1 MDTSRTG
8 KGNELR
14 IDLDKLTEEQLENL
28 ARLVWKKLR
37 NEVRRETERAGR
49 M

>member
-1 MDTSRTG
+1 MDTSIAG
-8 KGNELR
+8 EGNELR
-14 IDLDKLTEEQLENL
+14 IDLDKLSEEQLEDL

>member
-1 MDTSRTG
+1 MDTSIAG
-8 KGNELR
+8 EGNELR
-14 IDLDKLTEEQLENL
+14 IDLDKLTEEQLEDL

-37 NEVRRETERAGR
+37 NEVRRECDRAGR

>member
-1 MDTSRTG
+1 MDTSIAG
-8 KGNELR
+8 EGNELR
-14 IDLDKLTEEQLENL
+14 IDLEKLSEEQLEDL

>member
-1 MDTSRTG
+1 MDTSIAG
-8 KGNELR
+8 EGNELR
-14 IDLDKLTEEQLENL
+14 IDLDKLTEEQLEDL

-37 NEVRRETERAGR
+37 NEVRRESDRAGR

>member
-1 MDTSRTG
+1 MDTSLAG
-8 KGNELR
+8 EGNELR
-14 IDLDKLTEEQLENL
+14 IDLDKLSEEQLEDL

-37 NEVRRETERAGR
+37 NEVRRECDRAGR

>member
-1 MDTSRTG
+1 MDTSLAG
-8 KGNELR
+8 EGNKLR
-14 IDLDKLTEEQLENL
+14 IDLEKLSEEQLEDL

-37 NEVRRETERAGR
+37 NEVRRECDRAGR

>member
-8 KGNELR
+8 EGNELR
-14 IDLDKLTEEQLENL
+14 IDLDKLTEEQLEDL

>member
-1 MDTSRTG
+1 MDTSIAG
-8 KGNELR
+8 EGNELR
-14 IDLDKLTEEQLENL
+14 IDLDKLSEEQLEDL

-37 NEVRRETERAGR
+37 NEVRQESDRAGR

>member
-8 KGNELR
+8 EGNELR
-14 IDLDKLTEEQLENL
+14 IDLDKLTEEQLEDL

-37 NEVRRETERAGR
+37 NEVRQETERAGR

>member
-1 MDTSRTG
+1 MDTSIAG
-8 KGNELR
+8 EGNELR
-14 IDLDKLTEEQLENL
+14 IDLDKLTEEQLEDL

-37 NEVRRETERAGR
+37 NEVRQESDRAGR

>member
-1 MDTSRTG
+1 MDTSLASE
-8 KGNELR
+8 GNKLR
-14 IDLDKLTEEQLENL
+14 IDLEKLSEEQLEDL

-37 NEVRRETERAGR
+37 NEVRRECDRAGR

>member
-1 MDTSRTG
+1 MDISQADE
-8 KGNELR
+8 GNKLM
-14 IDLDKLTEEQLENL
+14 IDLDKLSEEQLEDL

-37 NEVRRETERAGR
+37 DEVRRETERAGR

>member
-1 MDTSRTG
+1 MDTSIAG
-8 KGNELR
+8 EGNELR
-14 IDLDKLTEEQLENL
+14 IDLEKLSEEQLEDL

-37 NEVRRETERAGR
+37 NEVRRECDRAGR

>member
-1 MDTSRTG
+1 MDISQADE
-8 KGNELR
+8 GNKLM
-14 IDLDKLTEEQLENL
+14 IDPDKLSEEQLEDL

-37 NEVRRETERAGR
+37 DEVRRETERAGR

>member
-1 MDTSRTG
+1 MDTSIAG
-8 KGNELR
+8 EGNELR
-14 IDLDKLTEEQLENL
+14 IDLDKLTEEQLEDL